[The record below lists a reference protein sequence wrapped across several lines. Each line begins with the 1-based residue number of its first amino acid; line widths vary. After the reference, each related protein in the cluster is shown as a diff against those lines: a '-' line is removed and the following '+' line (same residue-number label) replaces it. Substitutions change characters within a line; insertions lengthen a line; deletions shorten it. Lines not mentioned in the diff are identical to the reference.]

1 MTPDSTQHNTEFE
14 EWVSRC
20 YKALF
25 AADFASFK
33 ELMHEEIETNPRQR
47 AEVMNGYLCEAV
59 AQDLPECIAYLL
71 DMGVPVDARIDG
83 AESALQVA
91 ASHGYNDIIQQLLAA
106 GADVNHRT
114 CEYSFPLESAAR
126 YGRLETMQLLL
137 DAGAD
142 VTMADSFALFAAC
155 EATEQSTMSIE
166 QVCPV
171 VEFLLNAGASPDATC
186 YNKNWNALAEVLS
199 VKDNATAQL
208 LLERGCTHL
217 HDGVS
222 WGLHSDDDE
231 FPIETGPEDI
241 LPLLLERGLA
251 ASDILYPERNYTVF
265 MEAAFNGS
273 LDNVKLLLS
282 HGADLN
288 AVTTDDTPETAL
300 DLAIRADNFAIA
312 DFLRSRGAFLAK
324 ELKNRF
330 AL

>member
-1 MTPDSTQHNTEFE
+1 MDNTQQNPEFE

-33 ELMHEEIETNPRQR
+33 ESLHREVDTNPQQR
-47 AEVMNGYLCEAV
+47 AEVMKGYLCEAV
-59 AQDLPECIAYLL
+59 AQHMPECIAYLL
-71 DMGVPVDARIDG
+71 DMGVPVDARIDR
-83 AESALQVA
+83 ANSALQVA
-91 ASHGYNDIIQQLLAA
+91 ALYGYNDIVRQLLAA

-114 CEYSFPLESAAR
+114 CEYCFPLESAAR

-186 YNKNWNALAEVLS
+186 YNKNWSALAEVLS

-231 FPIETGPEDI
+231 FPIETGPKDI
-241 LPLLLERGLA
+241 LPLLLERGLV
-251 ASDILYPERNYTVF
+251 ASDILYTENNFTVF

-282 HGADLN
+282 HGVDLN
-288 AVTTDDTPETAL
+288 AVTTDDPPETAL

-312 DFLRSRGAFLAK
+312 EFLRSRGALLAK
-324 ELKNRF
+324 ELKN
-330 AL
+330 